1 MHAER
6 KKPSPCFANIK
17 CCHGNTIILRIVS
30 KLKNPPPTQKNN
42 ISFNYKMINFPNIYM
57 LGMLLLPSVAR
68 QHTSLDITCASRHPN
83 YV

>member
-30 KLKNPPPTQKNN
+30 KLKNPPPPPKKN
-42 ISFNYKMINFPNIYM
+42 ISFNYKQ

-68 QHTSLDITCASRHPN
+68 QHTSLDITRASRHPTM
-83 YV
+83 YSMLESRL